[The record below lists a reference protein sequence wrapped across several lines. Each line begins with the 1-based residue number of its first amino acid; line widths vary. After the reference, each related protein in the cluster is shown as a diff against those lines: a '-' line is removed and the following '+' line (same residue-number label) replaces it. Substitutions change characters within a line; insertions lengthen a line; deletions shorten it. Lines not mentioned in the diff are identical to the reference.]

1 MCKARQRERL
11 RVRRYT
17 GPTRLVPTT
26 AVRLLL
32 GYTQT
37 ERELEQAKI
46 AFRQAEWHYWP
57 GWHSPAY
64 QACCSQPTLG
74 PRRWRSGD
82 EPEDWRKRERLK
94 LPRDD
99 SPSSSPTSSFTPR
112 AQNVPRQHP
121 RPLRYFVRSTAA
133 TPRYLRPTS

>member
-1 MCKARQRERL
+1 MREQTAK
-11 RVRRYT
+11 T
-17 GPTRLVPTT
+17 G
-26 AVRLLL
+26 
-32 GYTQT
+32 GGG
-37 ERELEQAKI
+37 QAKALCTRHARGRGCVFVAI
-46 AFRQAEWHYWP
+46 PDQRDWFQQRR
-57 GWHSPAY
+57 PAY